1 MSPADHLALPDGFLL
16 GASTAAYQIEGAVT
30 EGGRGAS
37 VWDTFCDEPGRVVD
51 GSSGA
56 VACDHFHRYGEDVA
70 LMAELGLD
78 GYRFSIAWPRI
89 QPDGTGPANPAGLD
103 FYDRLVDALLAAGVA
118 PMATLYHWDLPQ
130 ALEDGGGW
138 LARDTAERFAEYAA
152 TVGAHLGDRVAHWIP
167 VNEPNVVTMLGYAT
181 GIHAPGRRLMFDA
194 LPVAHHLLL
203 GHGLAVGALR
213 AAGATSVGPANNH
226 MPVWAATDSDDDRAA
241 ADLYDTLWNRMF
253 SEPMLRGRYPEGFA
267 ELMPGPVAEDLATI
281 AAPLDFYGVNYY
293 NPMRIAGPGT
303 DLPSVDLVPSEGLP
317 FVPVAIEGYPLT
329 GFGWPV
335 VPDGLRE
342 MLVRLRDEYG
352 DALPPVFVTESGCA
366 YDDEPDSSGEVHDP
380 DRIAYLDAHLGAIA
394 QAVAEGV
401 DVRGYFTWSL
411 IDNFEWAEG
420 YTKRFGLVH
429 VDYPTQRRTRKDS
442 FGWYRDVIAAQ
453 HARSGGATG

>member
-1 MSPADHLALPDGFLL
+1 
-16 GASTAAYQIEGAVT
+16 
-30 EGGRGAS
+30 
-37 VWDTFCDEPGRVVD
+37 
-51 GSSGA
+51 
-56 VACDHFHRYGEDVA
+56 
-70 LMAELGLD
+70 
-78 GYRFSIAWPRI
+78 
-89 QPDGTGPANPAGLD
+89 
-103 FYDRLVDALLAAGVA
+103 
-118 PMATLYHWDLPQ
+118 
-130 ALEDGGGW
+130 
-138 LARDTAERFAEYAA
+138 
-152 TVGAHLGDRVAHWIP
+152 
-167 VNEPNVVTMLGYAT
+167 
-181 GIHAPGRRLMFDA
+181 
-194 LPVAHHLLL
+194 
-203 GHGLAVGALR
+203 
-213 AAGATSVGPANNH
+213 
-226 MPVWAATDSDDDRAA
+226 
-241 ADLYDTLWNRMF
+241 
-253 SEPMLRGRYPEGFA
+253 
-267 ELMPGPVAEDLATI
+267 
-281 AAPLDFYGVNYY
+281 
-293 NPMRIAGPGT
+293 MRIAGPGT
-303 DLPSVDLVPSEGLP
+303 DLPPVDLVPSEGLP

-411 IDNFEWAEG
+411 IDNFEWAQG